1 MAGNILY
8 GWGKLRAGQGQRQRR
23 ASAAL
28 RVREVFFT
36 MIRALRYESS
46 TSEVPCVDPMNPER
60 ALGIWLRE
68 RKDVFE
74 TLAVKDRRS

>member
-1 MAGNILY
+1 
-8 GWGKLRAGQGQRQRR
+8 
-23 ASAAL
+23 
-28 RVREVFFT
+28 